1 MRFLSAPLMRM
12 GVGESGRV
20 WTAGGAA
27 RVPFEIAP
35 IRAKPR
41 RPQSMAGWWQY
52 VLSNVT

>member
-1 MRFLSAPLMRM
+1 VRFLSAPLMRM

-20 WTAGGAA
+20 WTAGDAA
-27 RVPFEIAP
+27 RVPFEIAS